1 MIGKETYMKKI
12 ISTILIAT
20 LIFSLFTFDFS
31 SSAKNNTENIQ
42 GFVSDAMELISYQ
55 PEIEFNTFSDNE
67 YSDETDLST
76 CRLIVKADKQPNKL
90 NAVGI
95 ASGYKDYHIVQ
106 FANTSDTIKALNTYT
121 ESDDIESVCVDK
133 TVPALEN
140 PIEKSL
146 EQNIDSN
153 PNEHTLNSWAA
164 ETTGLYAIK
173 NYVKNNNIQLNEV
186 KVALIGT
193 GVDLDQEFFE
203 GRLERTYFYGSGT
216 PEAAEQDFVNHETS
230 VTSIIIDAT
239 PENVKIRNYKVAD
252 DGNFSMA
259 TVTVAMLQAILDGA
273 QIINCSFLFPIGM
286 TKLNAEALLF
296 ADAIRTAYEQNVFVI
311 ASSGNDPIASYEPN
325 YALPASSTFVL
336 TISAS
341 NIYSYPC
348 NWSSRGEH
356 VAVCAPGESVPAIGL
371 YGYEEANGTSFSAPI
386 VSAVCAM
393 MLSFNPDLK
402 VEDAFDI
409 IRETATPYDEC
420 NVGILLYGEGLVDA
434 VGAVGLERPNISV
447 NKQPG
452 KYEEKIVLEATSSG
466 NEDIYYTFDL
476 TYPTPE
482 NGILLADAVEI
493 YATEEIFKAVSYN
506 EDGIPSKVYSG
517 LFRSSILADET
528 DFTIDEEG
536 AITSYTG
543 KLHDIIIPETING
556 ITVTDISNSAFN
568 SVEVWGLTL
577 PNTITFLGGL
587 SSDGNNRESF
597 KDNSELIFLDGESVT
612 KVGWSTFDSSR
623 IRFYNLPNLE
633 HIGYRAFYNV
643 SSIDTLFL
651 PKAKIIEQE
660 AFRYAYCTELFLPE
674 VTTIGFASFYNF
686 GAHKLCIPKLA
697 NFSEGPNGRTGYLD
711 GINVRTV
718 FDLTELVVIPKQTFR
733 FYNDNGDLIVRLEF
747 SKATALLDLPGNW
760 SSLVIP
766 STLKSMPEELSEYE
780 MSTYTFYGSS
790 GTYIEQWAKENGAKF
805 IEITPETAV
814 INDLPEYYKSYMGEL
829 EADVVGFNR
838 TYQWYSNTTDN
849 NTTGKAI
856 EGATSKTFNPADY
869 PAAAY
874 YYCEVT
880 SKDGDFEEI
889 TIRTSACEN
898 RSITPDITKVEYVQQ
913 EDTHKDFTVTANGRK
928 SMIQFMEADGGTRTY
943 DRYHKNV
950 TITSYN
956 ADGEVVNDLSRDLA
970 YEVWNIYSNMSVGN
984 EIKVRGKVSGKWD
997 IGKYKFT
1004 IEPYNPIVSM
1014 ELSSTSGKKGPVP
1027 ATVVADEKTEKVMFK
1042 MPDNTTVTVASKAT
1056 DENGNKIFTGKAW
1069 MNKEGLNEI
1078 RILIYRNKVWRQ
1090 VGTLDY
1096 MACIY

>member
-1 MIGKETYMKKI
+1 MKKI

-20 LIFSLFTFDFS
+20 LIFSVFAFDFS

-55 PEIEFNTFSDNE
+55 PEIKFNTFGDDEN
-67 YSDETDLST
+67 SDETDLST
-76 CRLIVKADKQPNKL
+76 CRLIVKADKQPDKL

-173 NYVKNNNIQLNEV
+173 NYVENNNIQLNEV

-193 GVDLDQEFFE
+193 GVDLEQEFFE
-203 GRLERTYFYGSGT
+203 GRLERTYFYGEGT
-216 PEAAEQDFVNHETS
+216 PEAAEQDFFNHETS
-230 VTSIIIDAT
+230 VTSIIVDAT
-239 PENVKIRNYKVAD
+239 PENVKIRNYKVSD
-252 DGNFSMA
+252 TGNFSMS
-259 TVTVAMLQAILDGA
+259 TVTVALLQAVIDGA
-273 QIINCSFLFPIGM
+273 QVINCSFGFPYIIN
-286 TKLNAEALLF
+286 TLDADALLF
-296 ADAIRTAYEQNVFVI
+296 EDALKTAYERNVFVV
-311 ASSGNDPIASYEPN
+311 ASAGNFPNTSYEPHYN
-325 YALPASSTFVL
+325 LPASSDFVL
-336 TISAS
+336 AVSAS
-341 NIYSYPC
+341 NVYSYHC
-348 NWSSRGEH
+348 EWTARGEC
-356 VAVCAPGESVPAIGL
+356 VDVCAPGEGVPAIGL
-371 YGYEEANGTSFSAPI
+371 EGYEEADGTSFSAPI
-386 VSAVCAM
+386 VSAVCAT

-402 VEDAFDI
+402 VADAFDI
-409 IRETATPYDEC
+409 IKETATPFDEC
-420 NVGILLYGEGLVDA
+420 NVGNILYGEGLVDA
-434 VGAVGLERPNISV
+434 VGAVGLERPVISV

-482 NGILLADAVEI
+482 NGLLLTDAVEI

-506 EDGIPSKVYSG
+506 EDGIPSEVYSG
-517 LFRSSILADET
+517 LFRSSILANEA

-543 KLHDIIIPETING
+543 DLHDIIIPETING
-556 ITVTDISNSAFN
+556 VTVTDISNGAFN
-568 SVEVWGLTL
+568 DVEVWGITL
-577 PNTITFLGGL
+577 PDTIKFLGGIA
-587 SSDGNNRESF
+587 SDEKSRQSF
-597 KDNSELIFLDGESVT
+597 KDNTELIFLDGESVL
-612 KVGWSTFDSSR
+612 KVGQSTFASSA
-623 IRFYNLPNLE
+623 IRFFNLPNLE
-633 HIGYRAFYNV
+633 HIGYGAFYNAR
-643 SSIDTLFL
+643 SIDTLFL
-651 PKAKIIEQE
+651 PKVKIIEDE
-660 AFRYAYCTELFLPE
+660 SFRDASCVELILPE
-674 VTTIGFASFYNF
+674 VSTIGFISFSAFDSHRLYM
-686 GAHKLCIPKLA
+686 PQLA
-697 NFSEGPNGRTGYLD
+697 NFSAGPKGRTGYLD
-711 GINVRTV
+711 GLAVRV
-718 FDLTELVVIPKQTFR
+718 VLDLPELEEIPKKTFR
-733 FYNDNGDLIVRLEF
+733 FYMDFGESGFIKRLEF
-747 SKATALLDLPGNW
+747 SKLTALLDLPGDR

-766 STLKSMPEELSEYE
+766 STLKSMPEDLSDYV

-814 INDLPEYYKSYMGEL
+814 VNDLPEYYKSYMGEL

-838 TYQWYSNTTDN
+838 TYQWYSNTTNN

-970 YEVWNIYSNMSVGN
+970 YEVWEIYSNMSVGN
-984 EIKVRGKVSGKWD
+984 EIKVRGKVNGKWD

-1004 IEPYNPIVSM
+1004 IEHYNPIISM
-1014 ELSSTSGKKGPVP
+1014 ELSATSGKKGPVP

-1056 DENGNKIFTGKAW
+1056 DENGNKIFIGKAW
-1069 MNKEGLNEI
+1069 MNKDGLNEI
-1078 RILIYRNKVWRQ
+1078 RILIYRNSVWRQ
-1090 VGTLDY
+1090 VGRLEY
-1096 MACIY
+1096 VAS

>member
-1 MIGKETYMKKI
+1 M
-12 ISTILIAT
+12 
-20 LIFSLFTFDFS
+20 

-42 GFVSDAMELISYQ
+42 DFVSNAMELISYQ
-55 PEIEFNTFSDNE
+55 PKIEFNTFSDDEN
-67 YSDETDLST
+67 SDETDFSS
-76 CRLIVKADKQPNKL
+76 CRLIVKSKQKPEKL
-90 NAVGI
+90 NSVGI
-95 ASGYKDYHIVQ
+95 ASGYKDYHIIQ
-106 FANTSDTIKALNTYT
+106 FENEIDTIEALNTYT

-140 PIEKSL
+140 PIEKTA

-153 PNEHTLNSWAA
+153 PTKRTLNSWAA
-164 ETTGLYAIK
+164 ESTGLYAIK
-173 NYVKNNNIQLNEV
+173 NYVENNNIQLNEV

-193 GVDLDQEFFE
+193 GVDLEQEFFE

-216 PEAAEQDFVNHETS
+216 PEAAEQDFFNHETS
-230 VTSIIIDAT
+230 VTSIIVDAT

-252 DGNFSMA
+252 DGNFSMS
-259 TVTVAMLQAILDGA
+259 TVVLAFLQAILDDV
-273 QIINCSFLFPIGM
+273 QVINCSFLFNVN
-286 TKLNAEALLF
+286 TAKWTTDELLF
-296 ADAIRTAYEQNVFVI
+296 ADAIKTAYEQNIFVV
-311 ASSGNDPIASYEPN
+311 ASSGNGPTACYEPK
-325 YALPASSTFVL
+325 YALPASSDFVL

-348 NWSSRGEH
+348 NWSSRGKCVEL
-356 VAVCAPGESVPAIGL
+356 CAPGESVPAIGL
-371 YGYEEANGTSFSAPI
+371 NGYEEVDGTSFSAPI

-402 VEDAFDI
+402 VADAFDI
-409 IRETATPYDEC
+409 IKETATPYDEC
-420 NVGILLYGEGLVDA
+420 NTGILLYGEGIVDA
-434 VGAVGLERPNISV
+434 VGAVGLERPNLSV
-447 NKQPG
+447 NKQSG
-452 KYEEKIVLEATSSG
+452 KYEEKISLEATSSG

-482 NGILLADAVEI
+482 NGILLTDAVEI
-493 YATEEIFKAVSYN
+493 YATEELFKAVSYN

-517 LFRSSILADET
+517 LFRSSILADES

-543 KLHDIIIPETING
+543 DLHDIIIPETING
-556 ITVTDISNSAFN
+556 ITVTDIYQGSFDN
-568 SVEVWGLTL
+568 VEVWGITL
-577 PNTITFLGGL
+577 PDTIKFLGGI
-587 SSDGNNRESF
+587 SSDGKHRQSF
-597 KDNSELIFLDGESVT
+597 KDNTELIFLDGESVE
-612 KVGWSTFDSSR
+612 KVGWSTFELST
-623 IRFYNLPNLE
+623 IRFFNLPNLE
-633 HIGYRAFYNV
+633 HIGCRAFYTV
-643 SSIDTLFL
+643 RSVETLVL
-651 PKAKIIEQE
+651 PKAKLIEDE
-660 AFRYAYCTELFLPE
+660 GFGYAYCTELFLPE
-674 VTTIGFASFYNF
+674 VTTIGFASFRNF
-686 GAHKLCIPKLA
+686 GAHRLYMPKLI
-697 NFSEGPNGRTGYLD
+697 NFTAGSKGRTGYLD
-711 GINVRTV
+711 GLKVRTV
-718 FDLTELVVIPKQTFR
+718 LDLPELVEIPRKTFR
-733 FYNDNGDLIVRLEF
+733 YYNDYDGLIVRLEL
-747 SKATALLDLPGNW
+747 SKATALPDFPGSG

-766 STLKSMPEELSEYE
+766 STVKSMPEELSDYE

-790 GTYIEQWAKENGAKF
+790 GTYIEQWAKENGVNF

-856 EGATSKTFNPADY
+856 EGATSKTFNPTDY

-898 RSITPDITKVEYVQQ
+898 KSITSDITKVEYIQQ

-970 YEVWNIYSNMSVGN
+970 YEVWNIHSNMSVGN

-1014 ELSSTSGKKGPVP
+1014 ELSSTSGKLGPVP

-1042 MPDNTTVTVASKAT
+1042 MPDNTTVTVASKAV

-1078 RILIYRNKVWRQ
+1078 RILIYRNSVWRQ

>member
-1 MIGKETYMKKI
+1 MKKI
-12 ISTILIAT
+12 ISAILIAI
-20 LIFSLFTFDFS
+20 LIFSVFAFDFS

-55 PEIEFNTFSDNE
+55 PEIEFNTFGDDEN
-67 YSDETDLST
+67 SDETDLSA
-76 CRLIVKADKQPNKL
+76 CRLIVKADKQPDKL

-121 ESDDIESVCVDK
+121 ESDDVESVCVDK

-140 PIEKSL
+140 PIEKTA
-146 EQNIDSN
+146 EPNIDSN
-153 PNEHTLNSWAA
+153 PTKRTLNSWAA
-164 ETTGLYAIK
+164 ESTGLYAIK
-173 NYVKNNNIQLNEV
+173 NYVENNNIQLNEV

-193 GVDLDQEFFE
+193 GVDLEQEFFE
-203 GRLERTYFYGSGT
+203 GRLERTYFYGAGT
-216 PEAAEQDFVNHETS
+216 PEAAEQDFFNHETS
-230 VTSIIIDAT
+230 VTSIIVDST
-239 PENVKIRNYKVAD
+239 PDNVKILNYKVSD
-252 DGNFSMA
+252 TGNYSMA

-273 QIINCSFLFPIGM
+273 QVINCSFGFSVN
-286 TKLNAEALLF
+286 TDNWSADELLF
-296 ADAIRTAYEQNVFVI
+296 ADAIKSAYEKNIFIV
-311 ASSGNDPIASYEPN
+311 ASAGNSGNASYEPN
-325 YALPASSTFVL
+325 YTLPASSNFVL
-336 TISAS
+336 TISAN

-348 NWSSRGEH
+348 AWSSKGNC
-356 VAVCAPGESVPAIGL
+356 VDVCAPGEGVPAISL
-371 YGYEEANGTSFSAPI
+371 EGYEEVDGTSFSAPI

-409 IRETATPYDEC
+409 IRETATPYDKC

-434 VGAVGLERPNISV
+434 VGAVGLERPVISV

-482 NGILLADAVEI
+482 NGNLLTDSVEI

-517 LFRSSILADET
+517 LFRSSILADEA

-543 KLHDIIIPETING
+543 DLHDIIIPETING
-556 ITVTDISNSAFN
+556 VTVTDISNSAFS
-568 SVEVWGLTL
+568 SVEVWGITL
-577 PNTITFLGGL
+577 PDTITFLGGT
-587 SSDGNNRESF
+587 SSAGKHRQSF
-597 KDNSELIFLDGESVT
+597 KGNTELIFLDGESVK
-612 KVGWSTFDSSR
+612 KVGYNTFDSTC

-643 SSIDTLFL
+643 KSIDTLFL
-651 PKAKIIEQE
+651 PKAKTIDLE

-686 GAHKLCIPKLA
+686 GAHRLSIPNLKNFVGGSQGRTAYMDGLDVYTAFDLPELEEIPK
-697 NFSEGPNGRTGYLD
+697 
-711 GINVRTV
+711 
-718 FDLTELVVIPKQTFR
+718 KTFKL
-733 FYNDNGDLIVRLEF
+733 YNDYGGLFVRLEF
-747 SKATALLDLPGNW
+747 SKLTTLLDLPGDR

-766 STLKSMPEELSEYE
+766 STLKSMPEDLSDYE
-780 MSTYTFYGSS
+780 MNTYTFYGST
-790 GTYIEQWAKENGAKF
+790 GTYIEQWAKENGVKF

-874 YYCEVT
+874 YYCEVK

-898 RSITPDITKVEYVQQ
+898 KSITSDITKVEYIQQ

-950 TITSYN
+950 SITSYN
-956 ADGEVVNDLSRDLA
+956 SNGEVVNELSRDLA
-970 YEVWNIYSNMSVGN
+970 YEVWEIYSNMSVGN

-1004 IEPYNPIVSM
+1004 IEPYNPIISM
-1014 ELSSTSGKKGPVP
+1014 ELSATSGSKLGPVP

-1069 MNKEGLNEI
+1069 MNREGFNEI
-1078 RILIYRNKVWRQ
+1078 RVLIYRNNVWRQ
-1090 VGTLDY
+1090 VGTLEY
-1096 MACIY
+1096 TVE